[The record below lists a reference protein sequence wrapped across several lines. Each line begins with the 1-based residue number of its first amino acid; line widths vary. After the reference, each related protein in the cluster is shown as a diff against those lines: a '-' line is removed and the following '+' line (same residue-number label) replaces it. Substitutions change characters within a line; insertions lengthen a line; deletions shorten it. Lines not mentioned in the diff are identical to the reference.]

1 MPANR
6 CSPDDFEIA
15 NVARE
20 QVEKIIE
27 KFNRD
32 SKPSTWQ
39 QLGFSH
45 KSTKAKVMEV
55 LQESTNGDLNDLR
68 TLVDNLEIGWKETHG
83 PVRLLM
89 SPCRVFTNA
98 P

>member
-6 CSPDDFEIA
+6 CSPGDFEIA

-27 KFNRD
+27 KFNRE

-55 LQESTNGDLNDLR
+55 LQGSTNGDFNSLR

-83 PVRLLM
+83 PVRLFD
-89 SPCRVFTNA
+89 SQSRAFTNV